1 MRVAYLTLNDATRT
15 LNNYP
20 SRSDHVTQKSKS
32 SQSDAVKNEVK
43 IATHR
48 LCERRTVLR
57 RLDLAVPAEFDD
69 ETGTD
74 RLARP
79 TRSDFTKDF
88 AVNSA
93 GNTVLFERR

>member
-1 MRVAYLTLNDATRT
+1 
-15 LNNYP
+15 
-20 SRSDHVTQKSKS
+20 
-32 SQSDAVKNEVK
+32 
-43 IATHR
+43 
-48 LCERRTVLR
+48 LR

-74 RLARP
+74 RLAGP